1 MCICRKWWAI
11 NGSLNP
17 LLQLTGVTCMKCLS
31 HQSSPCNLFPISF
44 CKEGYKYLS
53 KHSRGKKKKKQN
65 RGEEAQKELQE
76 GWRNEDVTYTGRS
89 AKDLPDCT
97 CPERESKNL
106 KQQQKEVTWGR
117 WKETRKLGAHEGE
130 KGWVHR
136 EKESKCYQKS
146 LCFCSEIWWHSVRAG
161 GEFCN

>member
-53 KHSRGKKKKKQN
+53 KHSRGKKKNKTEVKRPKKSCKRVDVMKMWHTQADLP
-65 RGEEAQKELQE
+65 RTCQIALAQKENPKIWSSSRRKWPGGGGRRQGSWE
-76 GWRNEDVTYTGRS
+76 PMRERKDECTGRKSPS
-89 AKDLPDCT
+89 AT
-97 CPERESKNL
+97 KNL
-106 KQQQKEVTWGR
+106 F
-117 WKETRKLGAHEGE
+117 A
-130 KGWVHR
+130 
-136 EKESKCYQKS
+136 
-146 LCFCSEIWWHSVRAG
+146 SVQRYDDTQ
-161 GEFCN
+161 